1 MEPILVWLKL
11 RDVENVLLFSE
22 SASRLSLFLLRRLP
36 KYEPVI
42 DIDNGEDNIAKPAR
56 LPQKAQ
62 EHQILL
68 LLIINY
74 YSRSLRDTTL

>member
-22 SASRLSLFLLRRLP
+22 SASRLSLFLFRRLP

-42 DIDNGEDNIAKPAR
+42 DIDNGEDKIAKPAR

-62 EHQILL
+62 EHKILL

-74 YSRSLRDTTL
+74 YSRLRDTTL